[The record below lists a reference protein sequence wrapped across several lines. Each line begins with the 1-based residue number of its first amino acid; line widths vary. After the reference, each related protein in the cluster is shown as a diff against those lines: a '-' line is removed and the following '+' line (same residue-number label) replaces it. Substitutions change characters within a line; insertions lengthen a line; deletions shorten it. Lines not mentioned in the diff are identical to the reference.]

1 MWQKE
6 NINELAE
13 NSLQD
18 EYIKIIKSAQKE
30 KDSNQEVD
38 KVKKDNQLNA
48 DVHDET
54 LQVD

>member
-18 EYIKIIKSAQKE
+18 EYIKIIKSAQKG
-30 KDSNQEVD
+30 KDSNIYLYFQIMFMVTID
-38 KVKKDNQLNA
+38 II
-48 DVHDET
+48 
-54 LQVD
+54 